1 MISHGVQRE
10 ESTLDYRSMVNP
22 TYLTA
27 QSTLLML
34 AASGNADAQEFIREM
49 GIQEGIQ
56 RNQDQSKPSP
66 ISEADRKA
74 LMVGASLAV
83 EARYA
88 AISRVLENE
97 GYKSVL
103 DIACGYTPRSLY
115 CYKAGIDYVGMEI
128 PVVAEQMQAFA
139 QKKYQDLKHPAY
151 VGGDATNAASLKAAA
166 DLLDGELFI
175 SSEGLMQYLSADEA
189 EQFIGGIRQ
198 VLSEHGGAWYSSDWN
213 VDYQQFSTRNMT
225 SPEGVKYYNE
235 TRRQIMKSSNVFNE
249 GVSFLSEDEK
259 QAFLESHGLKV
270 EKLPFYYGDENL
282 AMLRAVAPDKMDA
295 IMDQFKKSSFW
306 KMTLDPSFTAR
317 EKIAGAKEVD
327 NLHIDCSA
335 EGSRLICRIAG
346 RIDTISAPA
355 LLEVLEKNGDGFE
368 ELSVEAERLE
378 YLSSA
383 GIRVLLMASKKFG
396 KMSIRHA
403 SDAVKKIF
411 ADSGFDQQISVE

>member
-1 MISHGVQRE
+1 M
-10 ESTLDYRSMVNP
+10 DYRSMVNP

-128 PVVAEQMQAFA
+128 PVVAEQLQAFA

-306 KMTLDPSFTAR
+306 KMTLDPSFIAR

-346 RIDTISAPA
+346 WIDTISGPA
-355 LLEVLEKNGDGFE
+355 LLEALEKNGDGFD
-368 ELSVEAERLE
+368 ELSVDAEKLE

-383 GIRVLLMASKKFG
+383 GLRVFLIASKKFG
-396 KMSIRHA
+396 KVSVHNA
-403 SDAVKKIF
+403 SDAVKEIF
-411 ADSGFDQQISVE
+411 AASDSDQQISVEMENNVN

>member
-1 MISHGVQRE
+1 M
-10 ESTLDYRSMVNP
+10 DYRSMVNP

-128 PVVAEQMQAFA
+128 PVVAEQLQAFA

-166 DLLDGELFI
+166 DLLGWELFI
-175 SSEGLMQYLSADEA
+175 SSEGLMQYLPADEA
-189 EQFIGGIRQ
+189 EQF
-198 VLSEHGGAWYSSDWN
+198 H
-213 VDYQQFSTRNMT
+213 
-225 SPEGVKYYNE
+225 
-235 TRRQIMKSSNVFNE
+235 RRDPPS
-249 GVSFLSEDEK
+249 
-259 QAFLESHGLKV
+259 AFRTWRRMV
-270 EKLPFYYGDENL
+270 QP
-282 AMLRAVAPDKMDA
+282 
-295 IMDQFKKSSFW
+295 
-306 KMTLDPSFTAR
+306 
-317 EKIAGAKEVD
+317 
-327 NLHIDCSA
+327 
-335 EGSRLICRIAG
+335 
-346 RIDTISAPA
+346 
-355 LLEVLEKNGDGFE
+355 
-368 ELSVEAERLE
+368 
-378 YLSSA
+378 
-383 GIRVLLMASKKFG
+383 
-396 KMSIRHA
+396 
-403 SDAVKKIF
+403 
-411 ADSGFDQQISVE
+411 

>member
-1 MISHGVQRE
+1 
-10 ESTLDYRSMVNP
+10 
-22 TYLTA
+22 
-27 QSTLLML
+27 
-34 AASGNADAQEFIREM
+34 
-49 GIQEGIQ
+49 
-56 RNQDQSKPSP
+56 
-66 ISEADRKA
+66 
-74 LMVGASLAV
+74 
-83 EARYA
+83 
-88 AISRVLENE
+88 
-97 GYKSVL
+97 
-103 DIACGYTPRSLY
+103 
-115 CYKAGIDYVGMEI
+115 
-128 PVVAEQMQAFA
+128 
-139 QKKYQDLKHPAY
+139 
-151 VGGDATNAASLKAAA
+151 
-166 DLLDGELFI
+166 
-175 SSEGLMQYLSADEA
+175 MQYLSADEA

-213 VDYQQFSTRNMT
+213 VDYEQFSTRNMS

-249 GVSFLSEDEK
+249 GVSFQSEDEK
-259 QAFLESHGLKV
+259 QSFLENHGLKV

-295 IMDQFKKSSFW
+295 IMDQLKKSSFW
-306 KMTLDPSFTAR
+306 KMTLDESYAVR
-317 EKIAGAKEVD
+317 EKITGAKEID
-327 NLHIDCSA
+327 DLHVDCSA
-335 EGSRLICRIAG
+335 AGSRLICRIAG

>member
-1 MISHGVQRE
+1 
-10 ESTLDYRSMVNP
+10 
-22 TYLTA
+22 
-27 QSTLLML
+27 
-34 AASGNADAQEFIREM
+34 
-49 GIQEGIQ
+49 
-56 RNQDQSKPSP
+56 
-66 ISEADRKA
+66 
-74 LMVGASLAV
+74 MVGASLAV

-128 PVVAEQMQAFA
+128 PVVAEQLQAFA
-139 QKKYQDLKHPAY
+139 RKKYQDLKHPAY

-213 VDYQQFSTRNMT
+213 VDYQQFSTRNMS

-306 KMTLDPSFTAR
+306 KMTLDRSFVGR
-317 EKIAGAKEVD
+317 EKITGAKEVD
-327 NLHIDCSA
+327 NLRIDYSA

-346 RIDTISAPA
+346 RIDTISGPA
-355 LLEVLEKNGDGFE
+355 LLEVLEKNGNGFE
-368 ELSVEAERLE
+368 ELIVDAEKLE

-383 GIRVLLMASKKFG
+383 GLRVLLIASKKFG
-396 KMSIRHA
+396 KVSLHHA
-403 SDAVKKIF
+403 SAAVKKIF
-411 ADSGFDQQISVE
+411 AASGFDQQISVE

>member
-1 MISHGVQRE
+1 
-10 ESTLDYRSMVNP
+10 
-22 TYLTA
+22 
-27 QSTLLML
+27 
-34 AASGNADAQEFIREM
+34 
-49 GIQEGIQ
+49 
-56 RNQDQSKPSP
+56 
-66 ISEADRKA
+66 
-74 LMVGASLAV
+74 
-83 EARYA
+83 
-88 AISRVLENE
+88 
-97 GYKSVL
+97 
-103 DIACGYTPRSLY
+103 
-115 CYKAGIDYVGMEI
+115 
-128 PVVAEQMQAFA
+128 
-139 QKKYQDLKHPAY
+139 
-151 VGGDATNAASLKAAA
+151 
-166 DLLDGELFI
+166 
-175 SSEGLMQYLSADEA
+175 MQYLSADEA

-198 VLSEHGGAWYSSDWN
+198 VLSGHGGAWYSSDWN
-213 VDYQQFSTRNMT
+213 VDYEQFSTRNMS

-259 QAFLESHGLKV
+259 QSFLESRGLKV

-295 IMDQFKKSSFW
+295 IMDQLKKSSFW
-306 KMTLDPSFTAR
+306 KMTLDESSAVR
-317 EKIAGAKEVD
+317 EKITGAKEID
-327 NLHIDCSA
+327 DLHVDCSA
-335 EGSRLICRIAG
+335 AGSRLICRIAG

-383 GIRVLLMASKKFG
+383 GLRVLMMASKKFG

>member
-1 MISHGVQRE
+1 
-10 ESTLDYRSMVNP
+10 
-22 TYLTA
+22 
-27 QSTLLML
+27 
-34 AASGNADAQEFIREM
+34 
-49 GIQEGIQ
+49 
-56 RNQDQSKPSP
+56 
-66 ISEADRKA
+66 
-74 LMVGASLAV
+74 
-83 EARYA
+83 
-88 AISRVLENE
+88 
-97 GYKSVL
+97 
-103 DIACGYTPRSLY
+103 
-115 CYKAGIDYVGMEI
+115 
-128 PVVAEQMQAFA
+128 
-139 QKKYQDLKHPAY
+139 
-151 VGGDATNAASLKAAA
+151 
-166 DLLDGELFI
+166 
-175 SSEGLMQYLSADEA
+175 MQYLSADEA

-198 VLSEHGGAWYSSDWN
+198 VLSGHGGAWYSSDWS
-213 VDYQQFSTRNMT
+213 VDYEQFSTRNMS

-249 GVSFLSEDEK
+249 GVSFQSEDEK
-259 QAFLESHGLKV
+259 QSFLENHGLKV

-295 IMDQFKKSSFW
+295 IMDQLKKSSFW
-306 KMTLDPSFTAR
+306 KMTLDESYAVR
-317 EKIAGAKEVD
+317 EKITGAKEID
-327 NLHIDCSA
+327 DLHVDCSA
-335 EGSRLICRIAG
+335 AGSRLICRIAG

>member
-1 MISHGVQRE
+1 
-10 ESTLDYRSMVNP
+10 
-22 TYLTA
+22 
-27 QSTLLML
+27 
-34 AASGNADAQEFIREM
+34 
-49 GIQEGIQ
+49 
-56 RNQDQSKPSP
+56 
-66 ISEADRKA
+66 
-74 LMVGASLAV
+74 
-83 EARYA
+83 
-88 AISRVLENE
+88 
-97 GYKSVL
+97 
-103 DIACGYTPRSLY
+103 
-115 CYKAGIDYVGMEI
+115 
-128 PVVAEQMQAFA
+128 
-139 QKKYQDLKHPAY
+139 
-151 VGGDATNAASLKAAA
+151 
-166 DLLDGELFI
+166 
-175 SSEGLMQYLSADEA
+175 MQYLSADEA

-213 VDYQQFSTRNMT
+213 VDYEQFSTRNMS

-249 GVSFLSEDEK
+249 GVSFQSEDEK
-259 QAFLESHGLKV
+259 QSFLENHGLKV

-295 IMDQFKKSSFW
+295 IMDQLKKSSFW
-306 KMTLDPSFTAR
+306 KMTLDESSAVR
-317 EKIAGAKEVD
+317 EKITGAKEID
-327 NLHIDCSA
+327 DLHVDCSA
-335 EGSRLICRIAG
+335 AGSRLICRIAG

-383 GIRVLLMASKKFG
+383 GLRVLMMASKKFG

>member
-1 MISHGVQRE
+1 
-10 ESTLDYRSMVNP
+10 
-22 TYLTA
+22 
-27 QSTLLML
+27 
-34 AASGNADAQEFIREM
+34 
-49 GIQEGIQ
+49 
-56 RNQDQSKPSP
+56 
-66 ISEADRKA
+66 
-74 LMVGASLAV
+74 
-83 EARYA
+83 
-88 AISRVLENE
+88 
-97 GYKSVL
+97 
-103 DIACGYTPRSLY
+103 
-115 CYKAGIDYVGMEI
+115 
-128 PVVAEQMQAFA
+128 
-139 QKKYQDLKHPAY
+139 
-151 VGGDATNAASLKAAA
+151 
-166 DLLDGELFI
+166 
-175 SSEGLMQYLSADEA
+175 MQYLSRDEA

-198 VLSEHGGAWYSSDWN
+198 VLSGHGGAWYSSDWN
-213 VDYQQFSTRNMT
+213 VDYEQFSTRNMS

-259 QAFLESHGLKV
+259 QSFLESQGLKV

-295 IMDQFKKSSFW
+295 IMDQLKKSSFW
-306 KMTLDPSFTAR
+306 KMTLDESYAVR
-317 EKIAGAKEVD
+317 EKITGAKEID
-327 NLHIDCSA
+327 DLHVDCSA
-335 EGSRLICRIAG
+335 AGSRLICRIAG